1 MRQKARAVFMEVE
14 LVQVTWLKPHEHIRP
29 ERVEQLRMKIQQNG
43 YLHKPLLV
51 DRVSGTI
58 LDGHHRYTAGQAL
71 GLSLLPALLFDY
83 LDEER
88 IRVDTWPGCGRE
100 SITKKEIIDLAI
112 RGERTPPKTSRHHI
126 DVPIPRIRVPLD
138 TLREA

>member
-29 ERVEQLRMKIQQNG
+29 ERVEELRMKIQQNG

>member
-1 MRQKARAVFMEVE
+1 MRQKASRGLMDVE
-14 LVQVTWLKPHEHIRP
+14 LVHVTWLKPHEHIRP
-29 ERVEQLRMKIQQNG
+29 ERVEELRLKIQHNG
-43 YLHKPLLV
+43 YVHKPLLV
-51 DRVSGTI
+51 DRASGTI

-71 GLSLLPALLFDY
+71 GLSKLPALLFDY
-83 LDEER
+83 LSEER

-100 SITKKEIIDLAI
+100 SITKEEIIDLAT

-138 TLREA
+138 ELREA

>member
-126 DVPIPRIRVPLD
+126 DVPIPRIRVLLD

>member
-58 LDGHHRYTAGQAL
+58 LDGHHRYTAGQVL

>member
-112 RGERTPPKTSRHHI
+112 RGERTPQKTSRHHI